1 MPRMADP
8 GHQDALP
15 PISMRYV
22 TSQRYEIR
30 FSEDVLNPYGRALAD
45 LVGDRRGLVIT
56 TPSVARQY
64 GDSFASYATHH
75 QLDIRV
81 AVLELGESRKTL
93 GTIAEV
99 AELAQGMG
107 LGRRDVLVG
116 FGGGVCCDIVS
127 YAASS
132 IRRGIPHVFIPTTLI
147 GQVDAA
153 IGLKGGVN
161 FNGRKNYLGCFEAPD
176 GVLVDP
182 SFLATLS
189 VRDLRSGIAEMLK
202 MALLRDSRLFAVLEA
217 SGSML
222 IDSAFTE
229 PRAASRTSIHGAV
242 ASMLAELE
250 PNPYEDRTDKRRVDF
265 GHTFSGAME
274 ERSQYDLKHGEAV
287 AIDMMISSLLANE
300 LGLLADTEL
309 ERIIDLYRRLALP
322 MSSECSTPEI
332 LDEGLAGSIAHRGG
346 NLNLVI
352 PTGIG
357 SSTFVVRRSDVPES
371 ALAAALE
378 RSLALD
384 DEVTPFLMAKPLSV
398 ARRRRPPS

>member
-30 FSEDVLNPYGRALAD
+30 FSEDVLNPHGRALAD

-56 TPSVARQY
+56 TPSVARHY
-64 GDSFASYATHH
+64 GGSFTSYATRHR
-75 QLDIRV
+75 LDIQV

-93 GTIAEV
+93 ETIAEV
-99 AELAQGMG
+99 AGLAQDMG

-132 IRRGIPHVFIPTTLI
+132 IRRGIPHLFIPTTLI

-161 FNGRKNYLGCFEAPD
+161 FNGRKNYLGCFEAPG

-182 SFLATLS
+182 GFLATLPA
-189 VRDLRSGIAEMLK
+189 RDLRSGIAEILK
-202 MALLRDSRLFAVLEA
+202 MALLRDRQLFSMLEA
-217 SGSML
+217 SGSTL

-229 PRAASRTSIHGAV
+229 PHDVSRSSIHGAV

-274 ERSQYDLKHGEAV
+274 ERSHYDLKHGEAV

-300 LGLLADTEL
+300 LGLLGDAEL
-309 ERIIDLYRRLALP
+309 ERIIDVYRCLALP
-322 MSSECSTPEI
+322 MSSECSTLEI
-332 LDEGLAGSIAHRGG
+332 LEEGLVGSIAHRGG
-346 NLNLVI
+346 CLNLVI

-357 SSTFVVRRSDVPES
+357 SSTFVERRSDLPHG
-371 ALAAALE
+371 ALAAALV
-378 RSLALD
+378 RSLAL
-384 DEVTPFLMAKPLSV
+384 EAVGTQPNG
-398 ARRRRPPS
+398 